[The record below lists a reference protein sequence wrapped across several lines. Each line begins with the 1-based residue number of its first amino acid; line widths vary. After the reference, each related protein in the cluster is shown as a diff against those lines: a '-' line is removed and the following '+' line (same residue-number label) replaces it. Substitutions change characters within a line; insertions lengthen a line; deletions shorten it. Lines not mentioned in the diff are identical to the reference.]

1 MVQYPDVVGK
11 ERDLVIRRGKVGLL
25 KAYKKADKVDAAYDT
40 GQFYYEVIPNGKL
53 ANRVVALSAERAA
66 R

>member
-1 MVQYPDVVGK
+1 VGQYPDVVGK

-25 KAYKKADKVDAAYDT
+25 KADKVDAAYDT

>member
-1 MVQYPDVVGK
+1 MGQYPDVVGK

-25 KAYKKADKVDAAYDT
+25 KADKVDAAYDT